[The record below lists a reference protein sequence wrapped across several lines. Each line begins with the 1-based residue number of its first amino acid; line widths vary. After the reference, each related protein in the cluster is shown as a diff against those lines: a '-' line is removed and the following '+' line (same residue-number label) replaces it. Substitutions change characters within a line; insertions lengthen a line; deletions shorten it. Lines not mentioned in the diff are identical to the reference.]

1 MPNGKKKLG
10 QGIRIVQITGLDI
23 TLRRMQ
29 AIENRFNELSSFG
42 AQLQSVDSDF
52 QKMLDASMSK
62 ASSANDTPFKDKVF
76 SSLNRYGSTSPEEI
90 DELIATY
97 SAKNNLDKDFV
108 KALIKQESGFQT
120 DATSHCGAMGLM
132 QLMPSTADSMGV
144 KNAYDAEQNIAGGT
158 KYLKGLMDRFDGNME
173 LALAAY
179 NAGPGA
185 VQKYGGIPPYKETQ
199 NYVKN
204 VLSNYQK
211 YSAGGQN

>member
-1 MPNGKKKLG
+1 M
-10 QGIRIVQITGLDI
+10 QITGLDI
-23 TLRRMQ
+23 TLRRIQ
-29 AIENRFNELSSFG
+29 SIENRFNELSAFG
-42 AQLQSVDSDF
+42 AQLQGADSDF

-62 ASSANDTPFKDKVF
+62 TSSDNTTPFKDKVF
-76 SSLNRYGSTSPEEI
+76 SSLNRYDSATSKEI

-132 QLMPSTADSMGV
+132 QLMPSTASSMGV
-144 KNAYDAEQNIAGGT
+144 KNAYDAKQNIAGGK
-158 KYLKGLMDRFDGNME
+158 KYLKGLMDRYDGNME

-185 VQKYGGIPPYKETQ
+185 VNKYGGVPPYKETQ

>member
-1 MPNGKKKLG
+1 M
-10 QGIRIVQITGLDI
+10 QITGLDI

-29 AIENRFNELSSFG
+29 AIENRFSELSAFG
-42 AQLQSVDSDF
+42 AQLQGADSDF

-62 ASSANDTPFKDKVF
+62 TSTDNNTPFKDKVF
-76 SSLNRYGSTSPEEI
+76 SSLNRYDSATPEEI

-132 QLMPSTADSMGV
+132 QLMPSTANSMGV
-144 KNAYDAEQNIAGGT
+144 KNAYDAEQNIE
-158 KYLKGLMDRFDGNME
+158 GLMDRYDGNME

-185 VQKYGGIPPYKETQ
+185 VNKYGGIPPYKETQ

-211 YSAGGQN
+211 YSTGGQN